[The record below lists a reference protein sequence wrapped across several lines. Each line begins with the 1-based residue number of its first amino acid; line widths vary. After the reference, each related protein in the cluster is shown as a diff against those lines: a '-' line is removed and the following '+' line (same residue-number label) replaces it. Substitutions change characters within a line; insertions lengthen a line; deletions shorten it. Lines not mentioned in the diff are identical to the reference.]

1 MRPPFREKKP
11 NNQTPVLCPCA
22 VTHLCRRSTMVRGDG
37 VKTWE
42 RAGFVQTLFMR
53 CDDTAKGGAL
63 VQTI

>member
-1 MRPPFREKKP
+1 MS
-11 NNQTPVLCPCA
+11 V
-22 VTHLCRRSTMVRGDG
+22 RSNASVPALNHGPGDG

-53 CDDTAKGGAL
+53 CDDTAKGGVL